1 MSQTNTR
8 DAMPEPAVAPKI
20 LGVSGSLR
28 DNSHTFEIV
37 SVALEAAAGAGAQTS
52 MLDLREH
59 PLPMY
64 EAHLDYDDDEHV
76 KKVLEAVAAADGFI
90 VGSPE
95 YHGCMSG
102 ATKNFFDFL
111 YREICGKLFG
121 LVSATGGSQGNG
133 CFDNMRAAIQYCHGW
148 TLPYNVAGTSK
159 DFDAKGNV
167 VNPKVVDRLQRL
179 GRDVYYYAPVLMS
192 RFCEDLKQGDDAQP
206 GFAHW
211 SK

>member
-8 DAMPEPAVAPKI
+8 DTMPEAIAPAKI
-20 LGVSGSLR
+20 LGISGSLR
-28 DNSHTFEIV
+28 DNSHTFQLV
-37 SVALEAAAGAGAQTS
+37 TVALEAAKQAGADAS
-52 MLDLREH
+52 LLDLREY

-64 EAHLDYDDDEHV
+64 EAHEDYDSDEMV
-76 KKVLEAVAAADGFI
+76 QKVIRMVAQADGFI

-102 ATKNFFDFL
+102 AVKNLFDFL

-133 CFDNMRAAIQYCHGW
+133 CFDNLRAAVQYCHGW
-148 TLPYNVAGTSK
+148 VLPYNVSATGK
-159 DFDAKGNV
+159 DFDGGGHLTND
-167 VNPKVVDRLQRL
+167 KVRDRLHRV
-179 GRDVYYYAPVLMS
+179 GRDVTIYAPLLLN
-192 RFCEDLKQGDDAQP
+192 RFYCDLQQPADLPP

-211 SK
+211 SA

>member
-1 MSQTNTR
+1 
-8 DAMPEPAVAPKI
+8 MPVKL

-28 DNSHTFEIV
+28 ESAYTLRLVQI
-37 SVALEAAAGAGAQTS
+37 ALEAARIAGAEVEL
-52 MLDLREH
+52 LDLRDH

-64 EAHLDYDDDEHV
+64 EAHEDYDEHQVV
-76 KKVLEAVAAADGFI
+76 KRVIRKVEEADGYI

-95 YHGCMSG
+95 YHGCMTG

-148 TLPYNVAGTSK
+148 ALPYNVAATGR
-159 DFDAKGNV
+159 DFDAQGNLT
-167 VNPKVVDRLQRL
+167 NEKVQDRLQRM
-179 GRDVYYYAPVLMS
+179 GRDMTIYAPLLFG
-192 RFCEDLKQGDDAQP
+192 RFNADLSEKSPAQP

-211 SK
+211 MA